1 MAAPTAVAMARVRG
15 RRENILLTPSF
26 DLSIPNVNMNMMA
39 SFLEILAI
47 FFTFGVTSD
56 PRA

>member
-26 DLSIPNVNMNMMA
+26 DLSIPNVNMMA